1 VDTILEQSALGRR
14 LVELEGSD
22 EGFKHKPFCERRD
35 GV

>member
-22 EGFKHKPFCERRD
+22 EGFEH
-35 GV
+35 